1 MKTLGRI
8 IIILV
13 AFVIVMGITYTT
25 VSASGSSSTSAPA
38 FESGGEGFAPRP
50 DGERPEFRGED
61 QGGGGWIFGLMKNM
75 AIVAVVVALIV
86 FPKNLLQQ
94 KRRAIPVRSK

>member
-8 IIILV
+8 IIILA

-25 VSASGSSSTSAPA
+25 VSASGSSSSSAPA
-38 FESGGEGFAPRP
+38 FERGSEGLAPN
-50 DGERPEFRGED
+50 GVRPEFQGEN
-61 QGGGGWIFGLMKNM
+61 QNGGGWMFGLMKNIV
-75 AIVAVVVALIV
+75 IVAVIVMIIV

-94 KRRAIPVRSK
+94 KRRAVPVRIK